1 MHVSKNVVHA
11 DVSIQELQNQV
22 LLLKAQLQR
31 SSFTEEVQQQQQQ
44 GGSLRGSG
52 TTSPK
57 LRSSGTTSPKLR
69 SSGTTSPTHNSHHAP
84 DDLLDSMSG
93 MRCVC
98 GQLSMC
104 GQLWKLDAVKT
115 GSEYVGHLQVS
126 LERALEREKSLRSK
140 LARERHEFLTKL
152 EEYDW
157 LCKSLEQVSPKLNN
171 LKFCLY
177 IYTYVCTFIH
187 THTHTHTHKHSIN

>member
-57 LRSSGTTSPKLR
+57 LRST
-69 SSGTTSPTHNSHHAP
+69 GTTSPTHNSHHAP

-93 MRCVC
+93 MKGVC

-104 GQLWKLDAVKT
+104 GQLWKLNAVKT
-115 GSEYVGHLQVS
+115 GSEYVGHLEVS

-140 LARERHEFLTKL
+140 LARERHEFLSKL
-152 EEYDW
+152 DEYDW